1 MENQHR
7 AIKGYRELTKEEIDL
22 MNRIKAKGEELGALC
37 NELQSRL
44 NTDSEV
50 KAAAAIASKIAPEDE
65 GSNECAEL
73 RRFNAAEPQ
82 RWLSI
87 GKTNVQT
94 GIMALVRAI
103 AQPTTF

>member
-7 AIKGYRELTKEEIDL
+7 AIKGYRELSKEEIDL

-37 NELQSRL
+37 NELQARL
-44 NTDSEV
+44 NTDLEV
-50 KAAAAIASKIAPEDE
+50 KTEAAKRSKLAPEDE
-65 GSNECAEL
+65 GSEECMEL
-73 RRFNAAEPQ
+73 RRFNAAEPM

-87 GKTNVQT
+87 GKTNVQN